1 MTIEAVLFD
10 LDGTLIDMEM
20 LSVET
25 FIEVAGPGYT
35 LDLHKRILGTPSHS
49 WSRLIIDELKLD
61 MTPEEMIHQ
70 CHVILGKK
78 YASSVL
84 LPGALNLVQ
93 SLAGQPVKVAL
104 ATSSASSAVELKRAA
119 HPALFEGFE
128 LIVCGDDPAVKR
140 GKPNPDIFLVA
151 AERLGIQDKS
161 KCIVV
166 EDSEHGVAAGKAAG
180 MKVVAVPDTR
190 FFTPV
195 DIAERFGQADVIL
208 KSLDDWNSDTL
219 LR

>member
-1 MTIEAVLFD
+1 
-10 LDGTLIDMEM
+10 GTLIDMEM

-35 LDLHKRILGTPSHS
+35 LDLHKRIHGTPSHS

-104 ATSSASSAVELKRAA
+104 ATSSASS
-119 HPALFEGFE
+119 
-128 LIVCGDDPAVKR
+128 IVCGDDPAVKR

-161 KCIVV
+161 KCVVV